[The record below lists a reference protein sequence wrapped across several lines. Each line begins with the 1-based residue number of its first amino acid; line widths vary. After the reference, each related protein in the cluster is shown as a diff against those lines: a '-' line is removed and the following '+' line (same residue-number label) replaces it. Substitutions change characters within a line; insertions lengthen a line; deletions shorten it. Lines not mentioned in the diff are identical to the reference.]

1 MIKELIIESEAE
13 VVVIDSITRLNT
25 KKLEDSS
32 NAEYITR
39 NLRSIT
45 YETGVT
51 LICIHHTHKMKDSN
65 LTMDSIKGSSTF
77 AQEIDFAIGIA
88 RSSKG
93 HRYFKDVV
101 SRYASVDDQLSNE
114 FEIDS
119 DKIINQI
126 GTCDEDDLLRRT
138 DGRKSDREQEMIKF
152 FRTNKSK
159 RFPLKLLIV
168 IFEKQFGWSTRS
180 VKDYAMRLFKEGI
193 LENENGVYQWK
204 RSDD

>member
-1 MIKELIIESEAE
+1 MIKELIVESEAE

-51 LICIHHTHKMKDSN
+51 LICIHHTHKMRDSN

-101 SRYASVDDQLSNE
+101 SRYASVEDQLSNE

-119 DKIINQI
+119 NKIINQI
-126 GTCDEDDLLRRT
+126 GTCDEDDLLSRT
-138 DGRKSDREQEMIKF
+138 DGRKSDREREMTKF
-152 FRTNKSK
+152 FRDNKSK
-159 RFPLKLLIV
+159 SYPLKHLV
-168 IFEKQFGWSTRS
+168 IIFIKQFGWSPRS
-180 VKDYAMRLFKEGI
+180 VKDYAMRLYKEGI
-193 LENENGVYQWK
+193 LENDNGVYRWK
-204 RSDD
+204 GGA